1 MTDPTPARPCSRC
14 QAEPAEPGQRWGR
27 NCRNASKRNRRAWA
41 KLELEWRR
49 RCMVGLPVPEF
60 KVDDVP
66 RRTVDEG
73 DKTGQGTD

>member
-27 NCRNASKRNRRAWA
+27 NCRNESSRKSRLRFRA
-41 KLELEWRR
+41 ELEWLRR
-49 RCMVGLPVPEF
+49 VTRTLQKPDFDEIVS
-60 KVDDVP
+60 